1 MTEERRGGEVMTS
14 AVQEPATATIDEA
27 VALISFSAVALPSKT
42 MPTFFP
48 AAVDGAVL

>member
-1 MTEERRGGEVMTS
+1 MTEERRGGAVMMS

-27 VALISFSAVALPSKT
+27 VTSISFSAVALPSKT

-48 AAVDGAVL
+48 GAVDGAVL